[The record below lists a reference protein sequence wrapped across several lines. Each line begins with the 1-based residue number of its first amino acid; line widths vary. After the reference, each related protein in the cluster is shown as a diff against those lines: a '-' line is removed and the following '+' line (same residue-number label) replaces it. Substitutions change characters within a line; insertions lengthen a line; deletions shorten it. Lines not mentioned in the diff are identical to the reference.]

1 MTKYNLTKLE
11 APAKCWYEI
20 PVDQVKTLFED
31 PDFNGEIIH
40 LYNDSEDGAETL
52 IQTDEELGDAIF
64 EALENRTSF
73 VIHLNDVYAQ
83 QELFEIRET
92 VNND

>member
-1 MTKYNLTKLE
+1 MIKYSLTKIQS
-11 APAKCWYEI
+11 PWYEI

-31 PDFNGEIIH
+31 PDFNGEICH
-40 LYNDSEDGAETL
+40 LFNESENAESL

-64 EALENRTSF
+64 EALENRTPF
-73 VIHLNDVYAQ
+73 VVHLNDVYAQ
-83 QELFEIRET
+83 SELFEIRET